1 MTMAKPFNVM
11 AFMKEAKDLGMSAE
25 DISNQIRDEHAA
37 ARELRKQELE
47 YAEPEKQRKE
57 NQKQREE
64 NEKKRAHDI
73 ATFAEAERQCEHDL
87 ALASLG
93 QSDTNRTNSGARTD
107 KPRIPPFDDAIDNMD
122 AYLLRFERL
131 ASATGWESSNFAIYL
146 GTL

>member
-1 MTMAKPFNVM
+1 M
-11 AFMKEAKDLGMSAE
+11 
-25 DISNQIRDEHAA
+25 
-37 ARELRKQELE
+37 LRLKNSE
-47 YAEPEKQRKE
+47 RKIKSSE
-57 NQKQREE
+57 RE

-73 ATFAEAERQCEHDL
+73 ATFAEAERQREHDL

-93 QSDTNRTNSGARTD
+93 QSDANRTNSGARTD